1 MSQILTSLGK
11 EGFGIFSILFGLV
24 ARVFSEG
31 GFLEVEGAVVGK
43 AGADGVR
50 AGDRA
55 GVS

>member
-1 MSQILTSLGK
+1 MVLTSLGK

-24 ARVFSEG
+24 ARVFSKG
-31 GFLEVEGAVVGK
+31 GFSEVEGAVVDK